1 MSDPVGLIGGAGG
14 PGGARSL
21 SGAHSPGAPAGVGG
35 VGGASFKESL
45 LESLKEVDRL
55 QAEATQAAEDLQTG
69 ARQDVE
75 GVIAATQKADLAF
88 KMLLSVRNKVVQA
101 YEEVKQIRV

>member
-1 MSDPVGLIGGAGG
+1 MSDPLGLIGAS
-14 PGGARSL
+14 GGASPARGQPIAA
-21 SGAHSPGAPAGVGG
+21 SGGASGS
-35 VGGASFKESL
+35 ASFKESL
-45 LESLKEVDRL
+45 LESLREVDRL

-69 ARQDVE
+69 DRQDVE